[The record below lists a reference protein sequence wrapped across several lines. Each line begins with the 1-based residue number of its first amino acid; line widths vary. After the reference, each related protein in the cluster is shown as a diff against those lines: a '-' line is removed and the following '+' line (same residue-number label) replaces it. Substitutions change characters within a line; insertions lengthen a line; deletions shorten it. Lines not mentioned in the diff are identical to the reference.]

1 MDYTQKTDEQLA
13 TMADQIATE
22 QARRVEIASIPAVI
36 ADLIA
41 QWETLVPDHP
51 DGWRDLD
58 KQELAAL
65 IAPPTSPTLGQEAKP

>member
-1 MDYTQKTDEQLA
+1 MDYTQKSDAELA
-13 TMADQIATE
+13 EMAEQIAAE
-22 QARRVEIASIPAVI
+22 QARRVEIASIPGVI
-36 ADLIA
+36 ADLIE

-65 IAPPTSPTLGQEAKP
+65 IAPKPPTLGQEAKP